1 VAKIAKNILNTNA
14 PITPHKIICFL
25 FLGTK
30 FDAIEPTITALSA
43 VKIIVIK
50 IIWVRIISSS
60 IKISN
65 YYFNLERLQSKN
77 KKRRAKNLT
86 ALIIVFLLNYLSD
99 QVGIGY
105 FNSQAANSNG
115 YTVQYFPF

>member
-1 VAKIAKNILNTNA
+1 M
-14 PITPHKIICFL
+14 TPMII
-25 FLGTK
+25 
-30 FDAIEPTITALSA
+30 ALSA

-50 IIWVRIISSS
+50 IIWVKIMSSS

-77 KKRRAKNLT
+77 KKKAAKNLT
-86 ALIIVFLLNYLSD
+86 ALIIVFLINYLSD

-115 YTVQYFPF
+115 YTVQYLPF